1 MGWIQ
6 FTHVGMFYNL
16 IHAIKMETNMEIHNN
31 RNDISLA
38 LGEAVLDIVQKG
50 QEVSRENLART
61 MKSKAERERDD
72 ERLLNYWKACNL
84 LI

>member
-1 MGWIQ
+1 
-6 FTHVGMFYNL
+6 
-16 IHAIKMETNMEIHNN
+16 MEIHIN